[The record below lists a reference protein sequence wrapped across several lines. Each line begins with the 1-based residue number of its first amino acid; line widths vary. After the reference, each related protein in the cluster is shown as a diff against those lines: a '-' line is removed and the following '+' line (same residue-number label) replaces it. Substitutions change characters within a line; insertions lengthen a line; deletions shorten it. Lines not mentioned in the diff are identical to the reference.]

1 MYSLWNRLW
10 AAYRCAQRWHVQVS
24 DRGELCLLKSAGL
37 LHRSEGI
44 LTCNLQRELTA
55 GQVWGPLG
63 LTQVLIPCDLK
74 PLFPVYNHFH
84 HVLWNW
90 DTMFCWANPEWCAAA
105 AGRRSGGAPGVM
117 NESGAFLFV
126 ARCIILLQINS
137 LTIFFTKH
145 APKNL
150 TGCTGAP
157 EIQRFVFK
165 PFLSCM
171 YFKLK
176 TPRSTGLSISWQT
189 FTWCVM
195 KAKLKWFIF
204 CTWYSPTVNQAHQ
217 CDQFDSWERSCV
229 AAGEPVQLPAERLIT
244 FLGRHKTRQR

>member
-1 MYSLWNRLW
+1 MCCEIKIQCFVGRILNDVLLQLDGGQEEHQVWWMSLVPCSLWHDVLSCCRLT
-10 AAYRCAQRWHVQVS
+10 RW
-24 DRGELCLLKSAGL
+24 L
-37 LHRSEGI
+37 
-44 LTCNLQRELTA
+44 
-55 GQVWGPLG
+55 
-63 LTQVLIPCDLK
+63 
-74 PLFPVYNHFH
+74 
-84 HVLWNW
+84 
-90 DTMFCWANPEWCAAA
+90 
-105 AGRRSGGAPGVM
+105 
-117 NESGAFLFV
+117 
-126 ARCIILLQINS
+126 
-137 LTIFFTKH
+137 FFTKH